1 MKEQVGGFSITCADA
16 PRSGALG
23 SGPWTLGP
31 ELRAPGSGP
40 GLTCVVAQR
49 DTQGRVQ
56 QGASLSVTLRRR
68 GSDPSTG
75 EDTSRQKD
83 MLSWLPAGRRTRT
96 LTPASVFI
104 LSKDERSVSYGRL
117 PPAFSLPGRA
127 KFHSGTSCSCLGRR
141 DIQSEFGPSRS
152 RVPSSMFLSVAPS
165 SAPLFPCLTLERLL
179 AEFSIC

>member
-1 MKEQVGGFSITCADA
+1 MFLFSGHFLRNDQVCFFVSVRNEGTSLWFFHQLMLPG
-16 PRSGALG
+16 
-23 SGPWTLGP
+23 
-31 ELRAPGSGP
+31 PGSWFPGPGP

-96 LTPASVFI
+96 LTHASATKTNAPRQLWPTSSGLLCTGDGQVPQRNVVQLFGQTGHPVRVR
-104 LSKDERSVSYGRL
+104 SERDPFSVLHL
-117 PPAFSLPGRA
+117 PPL
-127 KFHSGTSCSCLGRR
+127 L
-141 DIQSEFGPSRS
+141 
-152 RVPSSMFLSVAPS
+152 
-165 SAPLFPCLTLERLL
+165 PCLTVKQRL
-179 AEFSIC
+179 ASVSS